1 MQNQNSL
8 SKERIARFIK
18 RECIEYS
25 PKESYFFGKLPGARY
40 KSQFYLSRLLYNQE
54 LMKDVAEHF
63 HDIVE
68 KEIGHW
74 NFQLAGR
81 EWSAIPLLMFLPQYL
96 EHFKFVSINSFMIK
110 RDRKTY
116 GIHNYIEGQP
126 NNLPVLMVDDLCNST
141 NSFIHCKKVIQ
152 AKETGLELLPFI
164 FAVLNKKHYEV
175 EDTMKFDKYL
185 GSDYKALSVLIRND
199 VMKG

>member
-8 SKERIARFIK
+8 SKERIARYIK

-25 PKESYFFGKLPGARY
+25 PEESYFYGKLPGARY

-54 LMKDVAEHF
+54 LMKEVAEHF
-63 HDIVE
+63 HQIVE

-96 EHFKFVSINSFMIK
+96 EHFKFISINSFMIK

-164 FAVLNKKHYEV
+164 FAVLNKQAYEV
-175 EDTMKFDKYL
+175 EDTMKYDKYL
-185 GSDYKALSVLIRND
+185 GKEYKALSVLIRD
-199 VMKG
+199 DIMKG